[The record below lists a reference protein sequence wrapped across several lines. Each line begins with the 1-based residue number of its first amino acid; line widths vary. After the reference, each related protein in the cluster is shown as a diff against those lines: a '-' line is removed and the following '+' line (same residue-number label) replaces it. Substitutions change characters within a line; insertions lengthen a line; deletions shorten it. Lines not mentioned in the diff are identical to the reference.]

1 MNELKPIPEEWLTL
15 LNDEQKEAIENI
27 YGPLLI
33 IAGACLL
40 YTSPSPRDA
49 TLSRMPSSA

>member
-33 IAGACLL
+33 IACLL
-40 YTSPSPRDA
+40 YTSDA
-49 TLSRMPSSA
+49 ADD

>member
-33 IAGACLL
+33 ICLL
-40 YTSPSPRDA
+40 YTSPSPRD
-49 TLSRMPSSA
+49 PH

>member
-33 IAGACLL
+33 IDL
-40 YTSPSPRDA
+40 Y
-49 TLSRMPSSA
+49 LIHI

>member
-33 IAGACLL
+33 IAGAGSGKTRVCLL
-40 YTSPSPRDA
+40 YTSPSPRD
-49 TLSRMPSSA
+49 